1 MALLTVTSEALFPVF
16 TLYTIAFWHDKGILS
31 RESGYICKTVKS
43 SGKIGG
49 RNEDFSDIYISI
61 MSFYRIWKIKLIVRR
76 KATKNQKRN
85 KGVTLKQMNA
95 QRSMNRRT
103 KIWGITCIPWLYNQ
117 LSRWYSLEVFTVI
130 SLKD

>member
-61 MSFYRIWKIKLIVRR
+61 MSFYIIWKIKLIVRR
-76 KATKNQKRN
+76 KATKNQKRTKVLLLN
-85 KGVTLKQMNA
+85 KWMHK
-95 QRSMNRRT
+95 RSMNRRT

-117 LSRWYSLEVFTVI
+117 LSCWYSLEVFTVI